1 MQKEILLLSPGQ
13 DFSKLVGQTC
23 REIGETGVEIVDVG
37 CRRSVLEQVL
47 NDPAAKNF
55 KVVIMKRY
63 WRTWLPADF
72 TIPVVFMYNNS
83 FDLLYVLAKI
93 KRHVDYRNVAY
104 FGYEEEVK
112 PCNFAAFSEILG
124 EFNLIPF
131 IFDSSEQIEPQ
142 MHKAIAAR
150 PEIIITTAASLA
162 KKIEKAGIPTR
173 VLYPSKE
180 SIVESLRRAREIIL
194 ARRKES
200 ERVHQ
205 LSAILDQLNDGVM
218 VVDSGSEKILAANK
232 KAQVMLGLLT
242 FHVPGLRIEKTPA
255 PLPEILGSIE
265 ENKHFTAKIGE
276 QKVIISCLPIWLNSC
291 QSAKMI
297 TLRKVEDVEL
307 IEQCIRKEAL
317 EKRLVA
323 RATFQDIRGGKNRR
337 MREVIEQAK
346 KFARTDST
354 ILITG
359 ESGTGKE
366 IFAQSIHNESRRKS
380 GPFVAINCASLPESI
395 LDSELF
401 GYERGT
407 FTGAD
412 KNGKMG
418 LFELAHQG
426 TIFLDEITEIPLS
439 LQSKLLRVLQE
450 REIRRLGGRSLIPVD
465 VRVIAATGAD
475 IEELVREKKFR
486 ADLYFRLNVLR
497 LDLPPLR
504 ERKEDLVEL
513 IIWFYHQKREELQRC
528 GVEVSAGADI
538 SEELI
543 SRLTAYSWPGNIRE
557 LLNVIERFLLTGS
570 VENLGAGWPEAGPR
584 ETFLL
589 RPGEKAEVL
598 SIPLNEEVNLQEQ
611 VILELLKKYGSNKE
625 KVARMLGISR
635 TTLWRK
641 MRSLKLSV

>member
-1 MQKEILLLSPGQ
+1 MQKEILMLSPGH
-13 DFSKLVGQTC
+13 DFTKLVGQTC
-23 REIGETGVEIVDVG
+23 REIGETGVEIIEVG
-37 CRRSVLEQVL
+37 CRRQVLEQAL
-47 NDPAAKNF
+47 NDPVAKNF
-55 KVVIMKRY
+55 KVIIMKRY
-63 WRTWLPADF
+63 WRTWLPEEF

-83 FDLLYVLAKI
+83 FDLLYILAKI
-93 KRHVDYRNVAY
+93 KRYVDYRNVAY

-112 PCNFAAFSEILG
+112 PCNFEAFSEILG

-142 MHKAIAAR
+142 MRKAIEAK
-150 PEIIITTAASLA
+150 PEIIVTTAACLA
-162 KKIEKAGIPTR
+162 RRIEKAGIPTQ
-173 VLYPSKE
+173 VVYPSKE

-218 VVDSGSEKILAANK
+218 VIDSSSETILAANK
-232 KAQVMLGLLT
+232 KAQVILGLLT
-242 FHVPGLRIEKTPA
+242 FHVTGMHIKKTPS
-255 PLPEILGSIE
+255 PLPEILISIE
-265 ENKHFTAKIGE
+265 ENRHITAKIGD
-276 QKVIISCLPIWLNSC
+276 QKIIISCLPIWLNSC

-307 IEQCIRKEAL
+307 IEQYIRKEAL

-323 RATFQDIRGGKNRR
+323 RATFQDIRGGKNKR

-418 LFELAHQG
+418 LFELAHRG

-450 REIRRLGGRSLIPVD
+450 REIRRLGGRGLIPVD
-465 VRVIAATGAD
+465 VRVIAATGAN

-513 IIWFYHQKREELQRC
+513 IIWFYHQKLEELRRC
-528 GVEVSAGADI
+528 GVEISAGVDI

-543 SRLTAYSWPGNIRE
+543 NRLTAYSWPGNIRE
-557 LLNVIERFLLTGS
+557 LLNVIERLLLTGS
-570 VENLGAGWPEAGPR
+570 VEGLGMNWPEPER
-584 ETFLL
+584 EKTFGL
-589 RPGEKAEVL
+589 RTTERSEIL
-598 SIPLNEEVNLQEQ
+598 SIPLNEDANFQEQ
-611 VILELLKKYGSNKE
+611 VILELLRRYGSNKE
-625 KVARMLGISR
+625 KVAKVLGISR